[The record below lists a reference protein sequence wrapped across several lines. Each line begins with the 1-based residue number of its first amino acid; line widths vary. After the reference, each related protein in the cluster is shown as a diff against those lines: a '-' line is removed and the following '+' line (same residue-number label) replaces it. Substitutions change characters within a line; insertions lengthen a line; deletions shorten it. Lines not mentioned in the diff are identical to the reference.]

1 METLPRHSLET
12 QDASNKGRGKMT
24 SNYSDSGGGDEPF
37 CDEHSSRDRFVLARY
52 RVRLLRDQTSR
63 GRLSLQQTRSEL
75 RSLRRRT
82 RRIEKSILS
91 TLEVVSTQQLHDK
104 RDAFSTLI
112 KDLQAAYD
120 EVKFKE
126 DEYDTN
132 EDHVAATEFTLQ
144 YEEENFYKTYDRD
157 PIAIRFNASTER
169 SVSHSPAR
177 PPSVRTFPSPN
188 PLNPLQDYE
197 TEVGHARVLREELDN
212 MIFER
217 EQIMQEK
224 ARLDSLGEEIDPLDL
239 RFLSN
244 FKQTFGD
251 KVEHLRRTEREIS
264 RLEQDAIG
272 TGLLHPTAAYSSL
285 TSRPAL
291 PGALPEPVVNFQ
303 DVSSIHDAEAN
314 RPHEVQVKAMRHPRP
329 TASGHD
335 GLVQS
340 TAASSSGSN
349 VKGWLGRL
357 YTPLGRILSMA
368 EDFRARDS
376 RGTLYHSLST
386 FLAPPGRRNQERSV
400 ETVSN
405 VTTVPES
412 KALQEEQHGGGVEPY
427 SIPVRKST
435 DRFNNRVSSPSL
447 EGLGQ
452 WHEQAE
458 PSTSSSPH
466 DWEWVP
472 PQSQYD
478 SLPNGSLTSKV
489 LSSIWNRVLP
499 RPPDGQRLERPKTL
513 EDQPQQP
520 KVLHSA
526 RLDMNMDNQESRSV

>member
-12 QDASNKGRGKMT
+12 QDASNEEREMT
-24 SNYSDSGGGDEPF
+24 LNYSDSGGAGEPF
-37 CDEHSSRDRFVLARY
+37 YGENSSRDRFLLARY

-63 GRLSLQQTRSEL
+63 GRLSLQQMRFEL

-82 RRIEKSILS
+82 RKIEESVLS
-91 TLEVVSTQQLHDK
+91 TLDVVPTQQLHDK
-104 RDAFSTLI
+104 RDAFSSLI

-120 EVKFKE
+120 EVKLKE
-126 DEYDTN
+126 DEYDAD
-132 EDHVAATEFTLQ
+132 EDRVAAAELTLQ
-144 YEEENFYKTYDRD
+144 SEEEKFYKTYDRD
-157 PIAIRFNASTER
+157 PIAIRFDASPES

-177 PPSVRTFPSPN
+177 PPSVRAFPSPN

-217 EQIMQEK
+217 EQIMQEN

-272 TGLLHPTAAYSSL
+272 IGLLHPSAAYSSL

-291 PGALPEPVVNFQ
+291 PGISPEPVVNFQ
-303 DVSSIHDAEAN
+303 DVSSVHGAEAN
-314 RPHEVQVKAMRHPRP
+314 RPHEVRVKAMSHLRP
-329 TASGHD
+329 TASGYD
-335 GLVQS
+335 GPVEL

-349 VKGWLGRL
+349 VKGWLGKL

-386 FLAPPGRRNQERSV
+386 FLASPGRQNQETSV

-405 VTTVPES
+405 VATVPDS
-412 KALQEEQHGGGVEPY
+412 KTLQEEQHGVGVEPY
-427 SIPVRKST
+427 SIPVRNST
-435 DRFNNRVSSPSL
+435 DRFNDRVSSPSL

-452 WHEQAE
+452 WHEQAG

-466 DWEWVP
+466 DWEWIH
-472 PQSQYD
+472 PQSQYG
-478 SLPNGSLTSKV
+478 SLPNGSLTFNF

-499 RPPDGQRLERPKTL
+499 HPPDDQRLGRPKTL
-513 EDQPQQP
+513 EGQPQQP
-520 KVLHSA
+520 KVSHSA